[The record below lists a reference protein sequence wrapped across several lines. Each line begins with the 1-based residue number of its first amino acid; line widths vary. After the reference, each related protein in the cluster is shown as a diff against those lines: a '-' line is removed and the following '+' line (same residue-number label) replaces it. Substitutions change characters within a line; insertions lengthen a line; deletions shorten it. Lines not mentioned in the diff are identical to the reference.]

1 MTTSATGGA
10 AGNASTGTGGH
21 GGSANASDTVTGVA
35 AVTVSANAYGANAG
49 TGSVSAGAGS
59 SGIASVTGI
68 AGTGANVSASGHGGS
83 GVGSSV
89 GTASA
94 TATGKSGGAS
104 ATADSHLV
112 AGSLVRDTSAS
123 ASVALYGNSLNLST
137 VSAVANTSIG
147 VAITAMDTTSQSVS
161 HIAGNPTNANVTAIL
176 AANSNIQAAFATAS
190 PSYFGIGELGAR
202 HSSIS
207 PSTETTSQSFNLVV
221 DLNQLAV
228 KEHLLI
234 GFYGGQSFGTGVS
247 SVTLTIS
254 ANGTTL
260 INQTFGSASAA
271 VTYFTNHAVDLGTLT
286 APLYSSNT
294 LNLTANLTV
303 TTSSVGSGFYGNL
316 LIGDPPALASDAKA
330 VVQGD
335 TLHFPAP
342 TPGPVD
348 PHPHDLPTL
357 HHAVSDFGAID
368 LGTAS
373 GEEAVFHL
381 AHFAAIPD
389 AAFHHLFI

>member
-1 MTTSATGGA
+1 M
-10 AGNASTGTGGH
+10 
-21 GGSANASDTVTGVA
+21 
-35 AVTVSANAYGANAG
+35 
-49 TGSVSAGAGS
+49 
-59 SGIASVTGI
+59 
-68 AGTGANVSASGHGGS
+68 
-83 GVGSSV
+83 
-89 GTASA
+89 
-94 TATGKSGGAS
+94 
-104 ATADSHLV
+104 
-112 AGSLVRDTSAS
+112 
-123 ASVALYGNSLNLST
+123 
-137 VSAVANTSIG
+137 
-147 VAITAMDTTSQSVS
+147 
-161 HIAGNPTNANVTAIL
+161 
-176 AANSNIQAAFATAS
+176 
-190 PSYFGIGELGAR
+190 
-202 HSSIS
+202 
-207 PSTETTSQSFNLVV
+207 V

-368 LGTAS
+368 LALLFRVEQVLPQAPAVDAQQQGVLHDQRPGRVDHA
-373 GEEAVFHL
+373 GGNPCQRYREE
-381 AHFAAIPD
+381 
-389 AAFHHLFI
+389 